1 MTDNSKEQI
10 VLVETNPYGD
20 NQDSEISF
28 LFTELNSV
36 EDIINSDDTT
46 DGESYGWTEQ
56 TFKSGQY
63 KRAKNCFDLMTRMRQ
78 YYMKHPSECLHFKYD
93 IVSFQNGYT
102 KSDFKFRNK
111 IIDVS
116 GDNELQLAL
125 YRCPFCDK
133 LL

>member
-10 VLVETNPYGD
+10 VLVETNPYGN

-36 EDIINSDDTT
+36 EDIINSNDTT

-56 TFKSGQY
+56 TFKSGHY
-63 KRAKNCFDLMTRMRQ
+63 KRAK
-78 YYMKHPSECLHFKYD
+78 
-93 IVSFQNGYT
+93 
-102 KSDFKFRNK
+102 
-111 IIDVS
+111 
-116 GDNELQLAL
+116 
-125 YRCPFCDK
+125 K